1 MPHQGTAEVSLNKT
15 ELIDAISD
23 TVGSR
28 ATASRAV
35 EAIVD
40 QIQRSV
46 AVGEKV
52 AISGFGVFER
62 AERAARLGRN
72 PATGEAVKI
81 KKSQTPK
88 FRPGSDFKAYVSGTK
103 KLAKAAPATALAG
116 ASSATGRAK
125 ATAASAAGKAT
136 RAVKAAGS
144 EAAGVAKATTA
155 KATKA
160 AAAAAAP
167 AKGAVKATTAKA
179 PAAKAPAAKAPAAK
193 APAAKAPVAKA
204 KAPATVRQPVPKAP
218 AKKAPAK
225 KAAR

>member
-116 ASSATGRAK
+116 AGSATGRAK

-155 KATKA
+155 RATK
-160 AAAAAAP
+160 AAAAAP

-179 PAAKAPAAKAPAAK
+179 PAAKAPVAKAPA
-193 APAAKAPVAKA
+193 AKA

>member
-116 ASSATGRAK
+116 AGSATGRAK

-155 KATKA
+155 RATKA

-179 PAAKAPAAKAPAAK
+179 PAAKALVAKAPA
-193 APAAKAPVAKA
+193 AKA

>member
-116 ASSATGRAK
+116 AGSATGRAK

-155 KATKA
+155 RATKA

-193 APAAKAPVAKA
+193 A

>member
-116 ASSATGRAK
+116 AGSATGRAK

-155 KATKA
+155 RATKA

-179 PAAKAPAAKAPAAK
+179 PAAKAPVAKAPA
-193 APAAKAPVAKA
+193 AKA

>member
-1 MPHQGTAEVSLNKT
+1 VPHQGTAEVSLNKT

-116 ASSATGRAK
+116 AGSATGRAK

-155 KATKA
+155 RATKA

-179 PAAKAPAAKAPAAK
+179 PAAKAPVAKAPA
-193 APAAKAPVAKA
+193 AKA

>member
-1 MPHQGTAEVSLNKT
+1 VPHQGTAEVSLNKT

-116 ASSATGRAK
+116 AGSATGRAK

-155 KATKA
+155 RATKA

-179 PAAKAPAAKAPAAK
+179 PAAKALVAKAPA
-193 APAAKAPVAKA
+193 AKA

>member
-1 MPHQGTAEVSLNKT
+1 VPHQGTAEVSLNKT

-116 ASSATGRAK
+116 AGSATGRAK

-155 KATKA
+155 RATK
-160 AAAAAAP
+160 AAAAAP

-179 PAAKAPAAKAPAAK
+179 PAAKAPVAKAPA
-193 APAAKAPVAKA
+193 AKA